1 MTTPTKNP
9 DVVVGGAGPVGL
21 APACALPRRGV
32 SIRIVDK
39 LSAPTDESRAI
50 AIHARSCDM
59 LDRMGV
65 LDDLIATGVK
75 STAMNMFANG
85 KKMFRAP
92 LDTVDSPFAYTL
104 ITAQTETERVLT
116 EHLTALGVSVERGLT
131 LTELRQ
137 DADAVHLT
145 LQHADGTTEQANT
158 SWLIGTD

>member
-1 MTTPTKNP
+1 MSSTKNP
-9 DVVVGGAGPVGL
+9 DVVIVGAGPVGL
-21 APACALPRRGV
+21 VAACELARRGV
-32 SIRIVDK
+32 GIRIVDK
-39 LSAPTDESRAI
+39 LAAPTNESRAI

-116 EHLTALGVSVERGLT
+116 EHLTALGV
-131 LTELRQ
+131 
-137 DADAVHLT
+137 
-145 LQHADGTTEQANT
+145 T
-158 SWLIGTD
+158 STGASS